1 MKDSISRFIDKLAAY
16 EGSDTVF
23 NPWRDYDPALDVSQ
37 AAPQW
42 RREQLESYLRA
53 RLKQSRYLIVAEA
66 VGYQGGRFS
75 GIAITCERMLLG
87 FHNDV
92 KPAMILPDG
101 IGKRTSRADSPLLLN
116 NKQRLE
122 GFNEPTDTVVWSA
135 LLENNIS
142 TYDAILWNIFPFHPH
157 VANQPL
163 TNRTPTETEIVIGGQ
178 FTEDLM
184 ALIKAYNGDR
194 QIICAVGRKS
204 ADILARQ
211 GIVAHALRHPANG
224 GAKQYREQFKAAIER

>member
-1 MKDSISRFIDKLAAY
+1 M
-16 EGSDTVF
+16 
-23 NPWRDYDPALDVSQ
+23 
-37 AAPQW
+37 
-42 RREQLESYLRA
+42 
-53 RLKQSRYLIVAEA
+53 AEA

-142 TYDAILWNIFPFHPH
+142 TYDAIFVVIFFPFHP
-157 VANQPL
+157 
-163 TNRTPTETEIVIGGQ
+163 
-178 FTEDLM
+178 M
-184 ALIKAYNGDR
+184 
-194 QIICAVGRKS
+194 
-204 ADILARQ
+204 
-211 GIVAHALRHPANG
+211 
-224 GAKQYREQFKAAIER
+224 